1 MTRDRFS
8 PRFTPTEVWKG
19 WQRSPQK
26 AERAIPYDLQ
36 LITLRL
42 ADSLPPCAM
51 QILQEEV
58 RAQPPE
64 ERVLFRRRRLD
75 HHLQQGHGCCLLAH
89 PNMAAEVA
97 DALESQN
104 RKRYKLIA
112 WCIMPNHAHILLE
125 PTYSMP
131 RIVQAWKTATTRWML
146 MHKEELQLPTPGRML
161 WMRDYWDRYI
171 PDAREI
177 PPAIRQVHNS
187 PVAAGLC
194 TQPAKWRWSSL
205 SAKMN

>member
-1 MTRDRFS
+1 MTRDRFT

-51 QILQEEV
+51 QVLQEEV

-112 WCIMPNHAHILLE
+112 WCIMPNHVQVLLE
-125 PTYSMP
+125 PTYSTP
-131 RIVQAWKTATTRWML
+131 RIIQAWKTATTHWMQQNKQSL
-146 MHKEELQLPTPGRML
+146 ALDTPGRML

-171 PDAREI
+171 KDEQDLQQSI
-177 PPAIRQVHNS
+177 QELQNT

-194 TQPAKWRWSSL
+194 EQPKQWRWSSAYE
-205 SAKMN
+205 SG